1 MRLKLVL
8 GACIFATAVSAA
20 QATLRSSTPAVTS
33 ELISATAS
41 PPSIES
47 SRYLSGDGRYILY
60 QDSDDGRVH
69 VRDLENDTAQ
79 TVYQFNTYASMSESG
94 RYVVHSEPG
103 GTYVWDRTTGA
114 SQKVADGW
122 DYGHAV
128 ADDPRYVAYEAVSP
142 DQQAIYLYFHDG
154 STGTTTLISR
164 DSGVRAAATRH
175 RSAPMAP
182 PLSSTGRTAQRPG
195 TEQRTR

>member
-8 GACIFATAVSAA
+8 GTCILAAAIAAA
-20 QATLRSSTPAVTS
+20 QATLSSATPTVTS
-33 ELISATAS
+33 ELISATAL

-47 SRYLSGDGRYILY
+47 SRYLSGDGRYLLY

-69 VRDLENDTAQ
+69 VRDLQNDTTQ
-79 TVYQFNTYASMSESG
+79 TVYLFGTYASISESG
-94 RYVVHSEPG
+94 RYVALSAN
-103 GTYVWDRTTGA
+103 GTYVWDRTTET

-142 DQQAIYLYFHDG
+142 DQQGIYLYFYNG
-154 STGTTTLISR
+154 ATGTTTVISR
-164 DSGVRAAATRH
+164 DSNGVPGGGNSPSI
-175 RSAPMAP
+175 SAD
-182 PLSSTGRTAQRPG
+182 
-195 TEQRTR
+195 